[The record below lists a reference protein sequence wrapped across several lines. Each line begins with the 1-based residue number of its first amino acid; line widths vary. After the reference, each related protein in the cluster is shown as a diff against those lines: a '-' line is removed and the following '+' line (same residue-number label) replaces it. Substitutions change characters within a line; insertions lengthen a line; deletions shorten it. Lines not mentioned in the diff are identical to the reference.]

1 LMSDRAEESGVTL
14 AASVPSPSPVIR
26 GDERAIKQMLLN
38 LLSNAVKFTPIG
50 GNVHIDVCRDA
61 ARGIVLTVKDTGIG
75 MSLDDIPKAMQP
87 FGQLGDVHT
96 RNRPGTGLGLPIV
109 KSLVEL
115 HDGKFQLVSEIG
127 VGTSAEISFPARRV
141 VAN

>member
-1 LMSDRAEESGVTL
+1 MRQRSIPNLVCPLVVATL
-14 AASVPSPSPVIR
+14 WPASVW
-26 GDERAIKQMLLN
+26 ERKA
-38 LLSNAVKFTPIG
+38 SAG
-50 GNVHIDVCRDA
+50 GSIHVSVRRTA
-61 ARGIVLTVKDTGIG
+61 KGGVVLTVKDTGIG
-75 MSLDDIPKAMQP
+75 MAAADIPKAMQP

-109 KSLVEL
+109 RSLVEL
-115 HDGKFQLVSEIG
+115 HEGKFHLASEIG